1 MHAPARAHNEMK
13 HYKNQKAFSLIEV
26 LIFVV
31 VFSLFF
37 VTAASVV
44 TSTLRITKENQN
56 KIKASHYLEELREW
70 LRSEKETNW
79 GGSIY
84 VGSINSFTEQVSQ
97 SSPSTSFC
105 FNSSPIGSWPA
116 SGTFN
121 CGFSLEGQYRRIAT
135 FSATIV
141 NGFVNQISAN
151 ISTDWKD
158 GEEIRSIP
166 LQSVFSIWE

>member
-1 MHAPARAHNEMK
+1 MSIIQMK
-13 HYKNQKAFSLIEV
+13 HYKKTSAFSLIEV

-37 VTAASVV
+37 VTAASIV

-56 KIKASHYLEELREW
+56 KIKASHYVEELREW

-84 VGSINSFTEQVSQ
+84 VGSISSFTEQVSQ
-97 SSPSTSFC
+97 SSPTTSFC
-105 FNSSPIGSWPA
+105 FNSSPIASWPS

-121 CGFSLEGQYRRIAT
+121 CEFTLDSQFRRIAT

-141 NGFVNQISAN
+141 SGFVNQISAN
-151 ISTDWKD
+151 ISTEWKN

>member
-1 MHAPARAHNEMK
+1 MK
-13 HYKNQKAFSLIEV
+13 HNNIIKAFSLIEV

-37 VTAASVV
+37 IIAASIV

-56 KIKASHYLEELREW
+56 KIKASHYVEELREW

-97 SSPSTSFC
+97 SSPTTSFC
-105 FNSSPIGSWPA
+105 FNSSPIASWPA
-116 SGTFN
+116 IGTTN
-121 CGFSLEGQYRRIAT
+121 CNFTLDGQYRRIAT

-151 ISTDWKD
+151 ISTEWKS